1 VEEEMGERTI
11 LLGRDALAERAR
23 LERSGYEV
31 IGSTRVGTR
40 TWLRV
45 KEVRHS
51 RREWL
56 LDPTATAIARPT
68 KNALMFRRYVETMGG
83 VYDAHATP
91 FVAATEATD
100 LGEKRYSWH
109 PRSAKCWNI

>member
-1 VEEEMGERTI
+1 MAERTI
-11 LLGRDALAERAR
+11 PPGRDALVARAW
-23 LERSGYEV
+23 LERGGYEV

-40 TWLRV
+40 AWLRV

-56 LDPTATAIARPT
+56 LDPTATATATARPT

-91 FVAATEATD
+91 FVAATEETD

-109 PRSAKCWNI
+109 PRSAECWNI